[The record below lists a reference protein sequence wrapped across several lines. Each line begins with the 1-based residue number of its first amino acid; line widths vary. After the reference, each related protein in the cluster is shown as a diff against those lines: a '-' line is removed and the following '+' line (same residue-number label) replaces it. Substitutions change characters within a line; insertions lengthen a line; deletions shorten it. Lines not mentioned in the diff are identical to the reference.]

1 MSRKILFLT
10 VADFPFHYGE
20 PFLEDEL
27 AELAHHFDEIHIIV
41 TSYKLSDSKK
51 LVPLFKIPENVRIHF
66 ADIHLSFFEKLFLIE
81 ILNGSLFWEALN
93 TLRTKF
99 GQKVTLY
106 KLKLI
111 SSYIKRAKK
120 YANHLK
126 TYVQKNIAPGDTLLF
141 YTYWLSECTLG
152 NILLKSEF
160 PGSRA
165 VSRAHGWDV
174 YFERNRESYLPF
186 RPKII
191 SRLDALFLISEH
203 GLKYLQN
210 KLWFADPINLYVSR
224 LGTQDLSPGSL
235 RFLES
240 ESKKG
245 ISILTLAF
253 ISPVKRMDLAVQVV
267 NYLLEKNIPVHWTH
281 IGNGASLHESR
292 FLAEVE
298 RLKERHKSLDFVFE
312 GLKTKSE
319 IREILESRY
328 FDLLLNTSDYEGLPV
343 SMMEAMSAGIPC
355 VGRDVG
361 GVQEIIVDGYNGY
374 LCSNS
379 PEPSELAEKIISYVK
394 MPAASKNLMHQN
406 ARKTWKE
413 KFNAES
419 NYRSFA
425 ENLTHIL
432 DSDPGYRACRR
443 CVYNTEN
450 CPEINIDFN
459 QLCFFCRIYDLKI
472 ARIRAQKTEGKVEY
486 LKKEIQRHRGPYNC
500 IIGVSGGVDS
510 TYTAYVVK
518 KILGLRPLAVH
529 LDNGWNSELA
539 VLNIRNCL
547 EALDIDL
554 FTYVIDWE
562 EFKDLQRAYLKA
574 SVVDIEVLTDHA
586 ILATLYR
593 AAVKYKI
600 PYIISGENFSTEGL
614 LPRNWV
620 FNKND
625 LINIKAIHKRFG
637 SRPIKTFPK
646 LGLVRKYFWDKFY
659 KIKYI
664 PILDYFP
671 YDKKA
676 AKEIISKELG
686 WREYG
691 GKHHESTFTKLYQ
704 TVILPEKFG
713 IDKRV
718 AHFST
723 LICAG
728 QMTREEALQELE
740 KPVIEP
746 KERESLIRFACEK
759 FEFTRE
765 EWEEIMKAEP
775 VPHTFYPSTTRFIE
789 KLKGWLVV

>member
-1 MSRKILFLT
+1 
-10 VADFPFHYGE
+10 
-20 PFLEDEL
+20 
-27 AELAHHFDEIHIIV
+27 
-41 TSYKLSDSKK
+41 
-51 LVPLFKIPENVRIHF
+51 
-66 ADIHLSFFEKLFLIE
+66 
-81 ILNGSLFWEALN
+81 
-93 TLRTKF
+93 
-99 GQKVTLY
+99 
-106 KLKLI
+106 
-111 SSYIKRAKK
+111 
-120 YANHLK
+120 
-126 TYVQKNIAPGDTLLF
+126 
-141 YTYWLSECTLG
+141 
-152 NILLKSEF
+152 
-160 PGSRA
+160 
-165 VSRAHGWDV
+165 
-174 YFERNRESYLPF
+174 
-186 RPKII
+186 
-191 SRLDALFLISEH
+191 
-203 GLKYLQN
+203 
-210 KLWFADPINLYVSR
+210 
-224 LGTQDLSPGSL
+224 
-235 RFLES
+235 
-240 ESKKG
+240 
-245 ISILTLAF
+245 
-253 ISPVKRMDLAVQVV
+253 
-267 NYLLEKNIPVHWTH
+267 
-281 IGNGASLHESR
+281 
-292 FLAEVE
+292 
-298 RLKERHKSLDFVFE
+298 
-312 GLKTKSE
+312 
-319 IREILESRY
+319 
-328 FDLLLNTSDYEGLPV
+328 
-343 SMMEAMSAGIPC
+343 
-355 VGRDVG
+355 
-361 GVQEIIVDGYNGY
+361 
-374 LCSNS
+374 
-379 PEPSELAEKIISYVK
+379 
-394 MPAASKNLMHQN
+394 MHQN

-664 PILDYFP
+664 PILDYVP